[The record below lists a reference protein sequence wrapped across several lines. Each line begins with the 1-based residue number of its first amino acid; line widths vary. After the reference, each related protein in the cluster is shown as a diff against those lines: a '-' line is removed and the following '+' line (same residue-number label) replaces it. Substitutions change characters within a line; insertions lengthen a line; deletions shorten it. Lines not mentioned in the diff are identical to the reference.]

1 MQTGT
6 HAHPGNVV
14 RPEARVR
21 DFTAMLE
28 VEIAGDH
35 IDLPSYPEVALRVR
49 RVLADEEVSIDHV
62 VRVVSAEP
70 SLVVRLL
77 QLGNS
82 AALNPSGRRLTD
94 LRAAI
99 TRIGFNMARSATIA
113 FAMSQLRRA
122 EAYKGLEKP
131 FNELWRNSTQVAA
144 VSFVVAKRLTKVN
157 AELAMLAGLLHTVG
171 KLYLLT
177 RAARYPELLN
187 DTVAYP
193 ALVQAWHARIAR
205 AILVNW
211 EMAPPVI
218 DAVQGFE
225 AADRER
231 EGEIDLL
238 DVLWVGRSLAA
249 LPRPAS
255 AIPPPVMPQEL
266 LESHPARRLGLD
278 AAACAEIL
286 VESGREIDSLAR
298 ALAD

>member
-1 MQTGT
+1 MASMQTD
-6 HAHPGNVV
+6 HSKPGSVT

-21 DFTAMLE
+21 DFTSMLE

-35 IDLPSYPEVALRVR
+35 IDLPSFPEVALRVR
-49 RVLADEEVSIDHV
+49 RVLSDDNVSIDQV

-82 AALNPSGRRLTD
+82 AALNPHGRRLTD

-122 EAYKGLEKP
+122 DGYRGLEKH
-131 FNELWRNSTQVAA
+131 FNELWHTSTQVAA
-144 VSFVVAKRLTKVN
+144 VSFVLAKRLTKVD
-157 AELAMLAGLLHTVG
+157 AELALLAGLLHTVG
-171 KLYLLT
+171 RLYLLV
-177 RAARYPELLN
+177 RAGRFPDLLN
-187 DTVAYP
+187 DATAYP
-193 ALVQAWHARIAR
+193 ALVEAWHARIAG

-225 AADRER
+225 ACDRPR
-231 EGEIDLL
+231 DGDIDLL

-249 LPRPAS
+249 LPRSPGE
-255 AIPPPVMPQEL
+255 PPPAAL
-266 LESHPARRLGLD
+266 LESNPARRLGLD
-278 AAACAEIL
+278 ASACEAIL
-286 VESGREIDSLAR
+286 VESGLEIDSLAS
-298 ALAD
+298 ALGD

>member
-1 MQTGT
+1 MQTGCSNT
-6 HAHPGNVV
+6 GSVK
-14 RPEARVR
+14 RPETRIR

-35 IDLPSYPEVALRVR
+35 IDLPSFPDVALRVR
-49 RVLADEEVSIDHV
+49 RVLADERVSIDQV

-82 AALNPSGRRLTD
+82 AALNPHGRRLTD

-122 EAYKGLEKP
+122 DAYRGLEKH
-131 FNELWRNSTQVAA
+131 FNELWRASTRAAA
-144 VSFVVAKRLTKVN
+144 VSFVMANRLTKVD
-157 AELAMLAGLLHTVG
+157 AELALLAGLLHTVG

-177 RAARYPELLN
+177 RAGRLPELLN
-187 DTVAYP
+187 DGTAYP
-193 ALVQAWHARIAR
+193 ALVQAWHTRIAR

-211 EMAPPVI
+211 DMAPPVV
-218 DAVQGFE
+218 DAVQGYE
-225 AADRER
+225 SCDRPR
-231 EGEIDLL
+231 DGDIDLL

-249 LPRPAS
+249 LPGSGTEVPPA
-255 AIPPPVMPQEL
+255 L
-266 LESHPARRLGLD
+266 FESFPARRLGLD
-278 AAACAEIL
+278 AATCAAIL
-286 VESGREIDSLAR
+286 GESGRQIDSLTS
-298 ALAD
+298 ALGD

>member
-1 MQTGT
+1 M
-6 HAHPGNVV
+6 
-14 RPEARVR
+14 
-21 DFTAMLE
+21 
-28 VEIAGDH
+28 
-35 IDLPSYPEVALRVR
+35 
-49 RVLADEEVSIDHV
+49 
-62 VRVVSAEP
+62 
-70 SLVVRLL
+70 
-77 QLGNS
+77 
-82 AALNPSGRRLTD
+82 TD

-157 AELAMLAGLLHTVG
+157 AELALLAGLLHTVG

-187 DTVAYP
+187 DAVAYP
-193 ALVQAWHARIAR
+193 TLVQVWHARIAR

-249 LPRPAS
+249 LPRPAP
-255 AIPPPVMPQEL
+255 AIPPPAYRRSCSTPIPRAVSGSTLRRVQR
-266 LESHPARRLGLD
+266 SWSSPAQ
-278 AAACAEIL
+278 
-286 VESGREIDSLAR
+286 EIDSLAS

>member
-1 MQTGT
+1 MQTIIHT
-6 HAHPGNVV
+6 HPGNLV
-14 RPEARVR
+14 RPETRVR

-35 IDLPSYPEVALRVR
+35 IDLPSFPEVALRVR
-49 RVLADEEVSIDHV
+49 RALADDEVAVDLV
-62 VRVVSAEP
+62 VRIVSAEP

-77 QLGNS
+77 QLANS

-94 LRAAI
+94 LRAAM

-131 FNELWRNSTQVAA
+131 FNELWHSSTRVAA
-144 VSFVVAKRLTKVN
+144 VSFIVAKRLTKVN
-157 AELAMLAGLLHTVG
+157 AELALLAGLLHTVG

-177 RAARYPELLN
+177 RAARFPELLN
-187 DTVAYP
+187 DATVYP
-193 ALVQAWHARIAR
+193 SLVQVWHARIAK

-211 EMAPPVI
+211 EMAPPVV

-225 AADRER
+225 ACDRER

-238 DVLWVGRSLAA
+238 DVLWVGRSLAE
-249 LPRPAS
+249 LPRQATAVPA
-255 AIPPPVMPQEL
+255 EL
-266 LESHPARRLGLD
+266 LDSHPARRLGLG
-278 AAACAEIL
+278 AAACEAVL
-286 VESGREIDSLAR
+286 VESESEIDSLAS
-298 ALAD
+298 ALSD

>member
-1 MQTGT
+1 MHTGT
-6 HAHPGNVV
+6 HASPGNLV
-14 RPEARVR
+14 RPESRVR
-21 DFTAMLE
+21 DFTSMLE

-35 IDLPSYPEVALRVR
+35 IDLPSFPEVALRVR
-49 RVLADEEVSIDHV
+49 RALANEDVTIDHV

-94 LRAAI
+94 LRAAM

-122 EAYKGLEKP
+122 EAYKGQEKH
-131 FNELWRNSTQVAA
+131 FNELWHTSTQVAA
-144 VSFVVAKRLTKVN
+144 VTYVLARKFTKAN
-157 AELAMLAGLLHTVG
+157 AELALLAGLLHTVG

-177 RAARYPELLN
+177 RASRFPDLLN
-187 DTVAYP
+187 DARIYP
-193 ALVQAWHARIAR
+193 ALVQTWHARIAK

-211 EMAPPVI
+211 ELAPAVI

-225 AADRER
+225 GADRER

-238 DVLWVGRSLAA
+238 DVLWAGRSLAGLRLESPDA
-249 LPRPAS
+249 
-255 AIPPPVMPQEL
+255 PPVVPPDWF
-266 LESHPARRLGLD
+266 ESHPARRMGLD
-278 AAACAEIL
+278 ARACHEIL
-286 VESGREIDSLAR
+286 VESGKDIDSLAT
-298 ALAD
+298 ALGD

>member
-6 HAHPGNVV
+6 HGNPGSFV
-14 RPEARVR
+14 RPEARLR

-35 IDLPSYPEVALRVR
+35 IDLPSFPEVALRVR
-49 RVLADEEVSIDHV
+49 RALADEDVSIDHV

-77 QLGNS
+77 QLANS

-94 LRAAI
+94 LRAAM

-131 FNELWRNSTQVAA
+131 FNDLWRASTQVAA
-144 VSFVVAKRLTKVN
+144 FSFVVAKRLTKVN
-157 AELAMLAGLLHTVG
+157 AELALLSGLLHTVG

-177 RAARYPELLN
+177 RAARFPELLN
-187 DTVAYP
+187 DATVYS
-193 ALVQAWHARIAR
+193 ALVQAWHPRIAR
-205 AILVNW
+205 AILLNW
-211 EMAPPVI
+211 EMAPPVV

-225 AADRER
+225 ACDRER

-238 DVLWVGRSLAA
+238 DVLWVSQRLAA
-249 LPRPAS
+249 LPRPVS
-255 AIPPPVMPQEL
+255 AIPPEL
-266 LESHPARRLGLD
+266 FESHPARRLGLS
-278 AAACAEIL
+278 AAACEGILAE
-286 VESGREIDSLAR
+286 SAHEIDSLTS
-298 ALAD
+298 ALND

>member
-1 MQTGT
+1 MQTGV
-6 HAHPGNVV
+6 GNSGSIK

-35 IDLPSYPEVALRVR
+35 IDLPSFPDVALRVR
-49 RVLADEEVSIDHV
+49 RVLADESVSIDQV

-82 AALNPSGRRLTD
+82 AALNPNGRRLTD

-122 EAYKGLEKP
+122 DAYRGLEKH
-131 FNELWRNSTQVAA
+131 FNELWRASTQVAA
-144 VSFVVAKRLTKVN
+144 VSFVVAKKLTKVD
-157 AELAMLAGLLHTVG
+157 AELALLAGLLHTVG

-177 RAARYPELLN
+177 RAGRYPELLH
-187 DTVAYP
+187 DATAYP
-193 ALVQAWHARIAR
+193 PLVQAWHPRIAR

-211 EMAPPVI
+211 EMAPPVVV
-218 DAVQGFE
+218 AVQGFE
-225 AADRER
+225 SCDRER
-231 EGEIDLL
+231 EGDVDLL

-249 LPRPAS
+249 LPRPPGESPTA
-255 AIPPPVMPQEL
+255 L
-266 LESHPARRLGLD
+266 LESHPARRLRLD
-278 AAACAEIL
+278 ASACQAIL
-286 VESGREIDSLAR
+286 VESGQEIDSLNS
-298 ALAD
+298 ALGD

>member
-1 MQTGT
+1 MQPGT
-6 HAHPGNVV
+6 HANPGSIV
-14 RPEARVR
+14 RPEVRVR

-28 VEIAGDH
+28 VELAGDH
-35 IDLPSYPEVALRVR
+35 IDLPSFPEVALRVR
-49 RVLADEEVSIDHV
+49 RALADENATIDHV

-94 LRAAI
+94 LRSAI

-122 EAYKGLEKP
+122 DAYKGLDEP
-131 FNELWRNSTQVAA
+131 FGELWRTSTRVAA

-157 AELAMLAGLLHTVG
+157 AELALLAGLLHTVG

-177 RAARYPELLN
+177 RAARYPEMLN
-187 DTVAYP
+187 DATVYP
-193 ALVQAWHARIAR
+193 RLVQTWHARIAK

-211 EMAPPVI
+211 EMALPVV

-231 EGEIDLL
+231 EADVDLL

-249 LPRPAS
+249 LPRPAA
-255 AIPPPVMPQEL
+255 AIPAEVFQ
-266 LESHPARRLGLD
+266 SHPARRLGLN
-278 AAACAEIL
+278 AASCEAVL
-286 VESGREIDSLAR
+286 VVAGQEIDSLAS
-298 ALAD
+298 ALDD

>member
-6 HAHPGNVV
+6 HANPGNLV
-14 RPEARVR
+14 RPETRVR

-35 IDLPSYPEVALRVR
+35 IDLPSFPDVALRVR
-49 RVLADEEVSIDHV
+49 RTLADEDVSIDQV

-77 QLGNS
+77 QLANS

-94 LRAAI
+94 LRAAM

-131 FNELWRNSTQVAA
+131 FNELWRSSTRVAA
-144 VSFVVAKRLTKVN
+144 VSFIVVKRLTKVN
-157 AELAMLAGLLHTVG
+157 AELALLAGLLHTVG

-177 RAARYPELLN
+177 RAARFPELLN
-187 DTVAYP
+187 DATVYP
-193 ALVQAWHARIAR
+193 SLVQVWHARIAK

-211 EMAPPVI
+211 EMAPPVV

-225 AADRER
+225 ACDRER

-238 DVLWVGRSLAA
+238 DVLWVGRSLAE
-249 LPRPAS
+249 LPRQATAVPA
-255 AIPPPVMPQEL
+255 EL
-266 LESHPARRLGLD
+266 LDSHPARRLGLG
-278 AAACAEIL
+278 AAACEAVL
-286 VESGREIDSLAR
+286 VESESEIDSLAS
-298 ALAD
+298 ALSD

>member
-1 MQTGT
+1 MHTGT
-6 HAHPGNVV
+6 HAKPGSVI

-35 IDLPSYPEVALRVR
+35 IDLPSFPEVALRVR
-49 RVLADEEVSIDHV
+49 RALADDDVSIDQV

-77 QLGNS
+77 QLSNS

-94 LRAAI
+94 LRAAM

-122 EAYKGLEKP
+122 DAYKGLDKP
-131 FNELWRNSTQVAA
+131 FAELWQSSTQVAA

-177 RAARYPELLN
+177 RAARYPELRN
-187 DTVAYP
+187 DATVYP
-193 ALVQAWHARIAR
+193 SLVQTWHARLAK
-205 AILVNW
+205 AILTNW
-211 EMAPPVI
+211 EMAPDVI

-225 AADRER
+225 ACDRER

-238 DVLWVGRSLAA
+238 DVLWVGRALAA
-249 LPRPAS
+249 LPRPAQ
-255 AIPPPVMPQEL
+255 ALPPEL
-266 LESHPARRLGLD
+266 FESHPARRLGLD
-278 AAACAEIL
+278 AAACEGVL
-286 VESGREIDSLAR
+286 VESGHEIDSLTS
-298 ALAD
+298 ALCD

>member
-1 MQTGT
+1 MQPGT
-6 HAHPGNVV
+6 HANPGSIV
-14 RPEARVR
+14 RPEVRVR

-28 VEIAGDH
+28 VELAGDH
-35 IDLPSYPEVALRVR
+35 IDLPSFPEVALRVR
-49 RVLADEEVSIDHV
+49 RALADENATIDHV

-94 LRAAI
+94 LRSAI

-122 EAYKGLEKP
+122 DAYKGLDEP
-131 FNELWRNSTQVAA
+131 FGELWRTSTRVAA

-157 AELAMLAGLLHTVG
+157 AELALLAGLLHTVG

-177 RAARYPELLN
+177 RAARYPEMLN
-187 DTVAYP
+187 DATVYP
-193 ALVQAWHARIAR
+193 RLVQTWHARIAK

-211 EMAPPVI
+211 EMALPVV

-231 EGEIDLL
+231 EADVDLL

-249 LPRPAS
+249 LPRPAA
-255 AIPPPVMPQEL
+255 AIPAEVFQ
-266 LESHPARRLGLD
+266 SHPARRLGLN
-278 AAACAEIL
+278 AASCEAVL
-286 VESGREIDSLAR
+286 VEAGQEIDSLAS
-298 ALAD
+298 ALDD